1 MGDLLSCLCYTLEV
15 SFFSYRH
22 TDSSGNGIQHCTPY
36 LQYKY
41 EALGEAFCRALL
53 NFYEADCGL
62 REIVLERPF
71 KTFLPARAQKTLKK
85 QARKVIQTVMMK

>member
-1 MGDLLSCLCYTLEV
+1 MEYNIVRHIFNINVG
-15 SFFSYRH
+15 FFSVISYCNLVQFS
-22 TDSSGNGIQHCTPY
+22 D
-36 LQYKY
+36 